1 MNWFFC
7 SYHPRPISC
16 YIVSVSFVY
25 FWTLVYVELLFFF
38 FFKQKTA
45 YESRIS
51 DWSSDVCSSDLT
63 DNGNTGYFLP
73 NRDGYNQRTGRS
85 LILARKR
92 YLGAAKV
99 DYEFS
104 DRLEGFAQ
112 VQYSRITSGETREAV
127 GIGWDSTFPL
137 SDPDTGITQESE
149 YGKMPCRP
157 VSGRTE
163 EETSERQTQMS
174 T

>member
-1 MNWFFC
+1 MQTGE
-7 SYHPRPISC
+7 PIE
-16 YIVSVSFVY
+16 IG
-25 FWTLVYVELLFFF
+25 
-38 FFKQKTA
+38 
-45 YESRIS
+45 
-51 DWSSDVCSSDLT
+51 DT

-137 SDPDTGITQESE
+137 SDPDTGLTQEYE
-149 YGKMPCRP
+149 YGKR
-157 VSGRTE
+157 SE
-163 EETSERQTQMS
+163 EHTSELQSLMRTS
-174 T
+174 YA